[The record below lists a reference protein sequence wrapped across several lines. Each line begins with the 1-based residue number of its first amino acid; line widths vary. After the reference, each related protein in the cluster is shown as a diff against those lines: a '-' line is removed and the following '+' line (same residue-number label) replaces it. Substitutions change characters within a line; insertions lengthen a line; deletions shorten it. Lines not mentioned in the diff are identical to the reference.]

1 MILAGGVFGCV
12 VACLCNFGCWVYVCG
27 LFELVQ
33 TVAWLAGCFRLVM
46 LSLLVV
52 WGGDCGLV
60 CFGLSG
66 GGFGCEF
73 GAVLRCRLFGFIV

>member
-1 MILAGGVFGCV
+1 
-12 VACLCNFGCWVYVCG
+12 
-27 LFELVQ
+27 
-33 TVAWLAGCFRLVM
+33 M

-60 CFGLSG
+60 CFGLRG

-73 GAVLRCRLFGFIV
+73 GAVLRCRLFGLLCEWLLCFELV